1 MPTANVFCR
10 RSHAVC
16 RNQGLT
22 SVNNGV
28 AHASCLISGVD
39 IDKSPARHTLGA
51 AHYLF
56 ASVLLVRLIVLTRL
70 TASAFLLPMRGDMHF
85 YDHWAQRILHGQL
98 TDHLAFY
105 GLPLYAYWLALIY
118 KLVGYGPFV
127 PVLLQAGIDAAT
139 AVIIYQLGVRV
150 FSGTGDRSGDLAD
163 EPFNRVKRGQVVGAA
178 AALGWAFFL
187 PAQTYAAILM
197 PTVWFVFA
205 FWFVVWR
212 IVKTTAAPS
221 ARESLLF
228 GALIGFVA
236 MGVATILFL
245 LPMLICA
252 IWLRPSRGKIRAVT
266 AKLAAVALLFVGVVT
281 GAAPCWVHNCFLAR
295 DPVFLSAHSG
305 VNFWIG
311 NNPIATGY
319 PRFPPG
325 LHAGQEVMLKDSI
338 NAAEKTAAHP
348 LKRSQVSAFW
358 SAKAKRYIHEH
369 FSEWLQLLGVKAKNF
384 WNAFQYDDLSM
395 ITALREHH
403 ILFPALR
410 FGFVAAL
417 AIPGLL
423 IAWPRYQCSRWI
435 AVAVLLQMIAL
446 LPVFITERYRLAAVP
461 GLLLFAAFGLSIFW
475 EACATS
481 QICFAAVYIAL
492 LIGSTTFVAWP
503 VRDPALWALDT
514 YNSGWQAF
522 ESGDLRLAEQKLQL
536 AYAYVPENAE
546 TNFALG
552 NLRLAQGRKAEA
564 KSFYLATLRLDPTH
578 EGGYNNLGIVALE
591 EKSWSSA
598 AQFFQKALQQNPRED
613 KTYYLLAQA
622 QFNARAFDRARLA
635 ISEAIKLNP
644 AQPQFHALSQ
654 EIEQVQRADT
664 P

>member
-1 MPTANVFCR
+1 
-10 RSHAVC
+10 
-16 RNQGLT
+16 
-22 SVNNGV
+22 VN
-28 AHASCLISGVD
+28 
-39 IDKSPARHTLGA
+39 IDKSPPARQTLGA
-51 AHYLF
+51 AHYVF
-56 ASVLLVRLIVLTRL
+56 AGVLLVRIVVLARL
-70 TASAFLLPMRGDMHF
+70 SASAFLLPMRGDMHF
-85 YDHWAQRILHGQL
+85 YDRWAQRILHGQL

-118 KLVGYGPFV
+118 KLAGYGPFV
-127 PVLLQAGIDAAT
+127 PALLQAAIDAAT

-150 FSGTGDRSGDLAD
+150 FSRPGEQSRDVAD
-163 EPFNRVKRGQVVGAA
+163 EPSNRIKPGQFVGAA

-197 PTVWFVFA
+197 PTVWLVFA
-205 FWFVVWR
+205 FWFVTWR
-212 IVKTTAAPS
+212 IVRSTGAPGQ
-221 ARESLLF
+221 RESLLI

-236 MGVATILFL
+236 MAVATILFVLPL
-245 LPMLICA
+245 LISAIC
-252 IWLRPSRGKIRAVT
+252 LRTSRGSGRAIAAKVIAVT
-266 AKLAAVALLFVGVVT
+266 LLLLGVVA
-281 GAAPCWVHNCFLAR
+281 GAAPCWIHNCFLAR
-295 DPVFLSAHSG
+295 DPVALSAHSG

-311 NNPIATGY
+311 NNPVATGY

-325 LHAGQEVMLKDSI
+325 LHAGQEVMLNDSI
-338 NAAEKTAAHP
+338 NVAEKSAGHP
-348 LKRSQVSAFW
+348 LERSQVSAFW
-358 SAKAKRYIHEH
+358 SAKAKDYIRAHPGH
-369 FSEWLQLLGVKAKNF
+369 WLRLLAVKVKNF

-403 ILFPALR
+403 VVFPALR

-423 IAWPRYQCSRWI
+423 IAWIRFPLSRWI
-435 AVAVLLQMIAL
+435 SAAVLLQMIAL

-475 EACATS
+475 EACARS
-481 QICFAAVYIAL
+481 QIRLAAAYVAL
-492 LIGSTTFVAWP
+492 LVGSTIFVAWP
-503 VRDPALWALDT
+503 VRDPSLWALDT

-522 ESGDLRLAEQKLQL
+522 ESGDLPLAEQKLQL

-552 NLRLAQGRKAEA
+552 NLRLAQGKKADA

-598 AQFFQKALQQNPRED
+598 AQFFEKALQQNPRED

-622 QFNARAFDRARLA
+622 QFNARDLDHARLA
-635 ISEAIKLNP
+635 IRAAIKLNP
-644 AQPQFHALSQ
+644 AQPQFHLLSE
-654 EIEQVQRADT
+654 EIARVQRAAV

>member
-1 MPTANVFCR
+1 MPKGLAFFS
-10 RSHAVC
+10 RSLPPRWTS
-16 RNQGLT
+16 RNCCDQLRT
-22 SVNNGV
+22 
-28 AHASCLISGVD
+28 AHASCLSSGVK
-39 IDKSPARHTLGA
+39 IDKAPVRHTLGV

-56 ASVLLVRLIVLTRL
+56 AGVLLVRIVVLTRL
-70 TASAFLLPMRGDMHF
+70 SASAFLLPMRGDMHF

-127 PVLLQAGIDAAT
+127 PGLLQAGIDAAT
-139 AVIIYQLGVRV
+139 AVIIYQLGICV
-150 FSGTGDRSGDLAD
+150 FSPSRDQSRVATD
-163 EPFNRVKRGQVVGAA
+163 EPLGPTNRGQFIGAA
-178 AALGWAFFL
+178 AALGWAFLL

-197 PTVWFVFA
+197 PTVWLVFA

-212 IVKTTAAPS
+212 IVKTSVAPGP
-221 ARESLLF
+221 RESLLF

-236 MGVATILFL
+236 MAVATILFL
-245 LPMLICA
+245 LPLLIGA
-252 IWLRPSRGKIRAVT
+252 ICLRPSRASGRALTSKVT
-266 AKLAAVALLFVGVVT
+266 AVALLLVGVVV
-281 GAAPCWVHNCFLAR
+281 GAAPCWFHNYFVAR

-311 NNPIATGY
+311 NNPVATGY

-325 LHAGQEVMLKDSI
+325 LHAGQEVMLQDSI
-338 NAAEKTAAHP
+338 NVAEKTAGHP
-348 LKRSQVSAFW
+348 LRRSQVSAFW
-358 SAKAKRYIHEH
+358 SAKAKNYIGDHLGD
-369 FSEWLQLLGVKAKNF
+369 WLRLLGTKTKNF

-395 ITALREHH
+395 ITALQEHGVV
-403 ILFPALR
+403 FPGLR
-410 FGFVAAL
+410 FGLVAAL

-423 IAWPRYQCSRWI
+423 IASFWIPISRWI
-435 AVAVLLQMIAL
+435 AAAVVLQMIAL

-461 GLLLFAAFGLSIFW
+461 GLLVFAGFGLSILW

-481 QICFAAVYIAL
+481 QIRFASGYLVL
-492 LIGSTTFVAWP
+492 LVGSTIFVAWP
-503 VRDPALWALDT
+503 VRDPSLWALDT

-522 ESGDLRLAEQKLQL
+522 ESGDLALAEQKLQL

-546 TNFALG
+546 TNFAVG

-578 EGGYNNLGIVALE
+578 EGSYNNLGILALQE
-591 EKSWSSA
+591 THWRLA
-598 AQFFQKALQQNPRED
+598 ADFFRKALDQNPRED

-622 QFNARAFDRARLA
+622 QFNARDLASARVA
-635 ISEAIKLNP
+635 ISQALKLNSN
-644 AQPQFHALSQ
+644 QPEFQALS
-654 EIEQVQRADT
+654 EQIKRADHGEQ

>member
-1 MPTANVFCR
+1 
-10 RSHAVC
+10 
-16 RNQGLT
+16 
-22 SVNNGV
+22 VN
-28 AHASCLISGVD
+28 
-39 IDKSPARHTLGA
+39 IDKSPPARQTLGA
-51 AHYLF
+51 AHYVF
-56 ASVLLVRLIVLTRL
+56 AGVLLVRIVVLARL
-70 TASAFLLPMRGDMHF
+70 SASAFLLPMRGDMHF
-85 YDHWAQRILHGQL
+85 YDRWAQRILHGQL

-118 KLVGYGPFV
+118 KLAGYGPFV
-127 PVLLQAGIDAAT
+127 PALLQAAIDAAT

-150 FSGTGDRSGDLAD
+150 FSRPGEQSRDVAD
-163 EPFNRVKRGQVVGAA
+163 EPSNRIKPGQFVGAA

-197 PTVWFVFA
+197 PTVWLVFA
-205 FWFVVWR
+205 FWFVTWR
-212 IVKTTAAPS
+212 IVRSSGAPGQ
-221 ARESLLF
+221 RESLLI

-236 MGVATILFL
+236 MAVATILFVLPL
-245 LPMLICA
+245 LISAIC
-252 IWLRPSRGKIRAVT
+252 LRTSRGSGRAIA
-266 AKLAAVALLFVGVVT
+266 AKVIAVALLLLGVVA
-281 GAAPCWVHNCFLAR
+281 GAAPCWIHNCFLAR
-295 DPVFLSAHSG
+295 DPVALSAHSG

-311 NNPIATGY
+311 NNPVATGY

-325 LHAGQEVMLKDSI
+325 LHAGQEVMLNDSI
-338 NAAEKTAAHP
+338 NVAEKSAGHP
-348 LKRSQVSAFW
+348 LERSQVSAFW
-358 SAKAKRYIHEH
+358 SAKAKDYICAHPGH
-369 FSEWLQLLGVKAKNF
+369 WLRLLAVKVKNF

-403 ILFPALR
+403 VVFPALR

-423 IAWPRYQCSRWI
+423 IAWIRFPLSRWI
-435 AVAVLLQMIAL
+435 SAAVLLQMIAL

-475 EACATS
+475 EACARS
-481 QICFAAVYIAL
+481 QIRLAAAYVGL
-492 LIGSTTFVAWP
+492 LVGSTIFVAWP
-503 VRDPALWALDT
+503 VRDPSLWALDT

-522 ESGDLRLAEQKLQL
+522 ESGDLPLAEQKLQL

-552 NLRLAQGRKAEA
+552 NLRLAQGKKADA

-598 AQFFQKALQQNPRED
+598 AQFFEKALQQNPRED

-622 QFNARAFDRARLA
+622 QFNARDLDHARLA
-635 ISEAIKLNP
+635 IRAAIKLNP
-644 AQPQFHALSQ
+644 AQPQFHLLSE
-654 EIEQVQRADT
+654 EIARVQRAAV

>member
-1 MPTANVFCR
+1 MNSDT
-10 RSHAVC
+10 
-16 RNQGLT
+16 
-22 SVNNGV
+22 
-28 AHASCLISGVD
+28 
-39 IDKSPARHTLGA
+39 SPARHTLGA

-56 ASVLLVRLIVLTRL
+56 ASVLLVRLFVLARL
-70 TASAFLLPMRGDMHF
+70 SASVFLLPMRGDMHF
-85 YDHWAQRILHGQL
+85 YDRWAQRILHGQL

-118 KLVGYGPFV
+118 KVVGYGPFV
-127 PVLLQAGIDAAT
+127 PALLQAGIDAAT
-139 AVIIYQLGVRV
+139 AVVIYQLGVRV
-150 FSGTGDRSGDLAD
+150 FSLSGDQSHSLS
-163 EPFNRVKRGQVVGAA
+163 PIKRGQLIGAA

-197 PTVWFVFA
+197 PTVWLVFA

-212 IVKTTAAPS
+212 LVKTTAAPGP
-221 ARESLLF
+221 RESLFF
-228 GALIGFVA
+228 GAFIGFVA
-236 MGVATILFL
+236 TAVATILFL
-245 LPMLICA
+245 LPMLMGA
-252 IWLRPSRGKIRAVT
+252 IWLRPMRGMGRAVAARLT
-266 AKLAAVALLFVGVVT
+266 AVVLLFVGVVV
-281 GAAPCWVHNCFLAR
+281 GAAPCWIHNCFVAR
-295 DPVFLSAHSG
+295 DPVALSAHSG

-311 NNPIATGY
+311 NNPVATGY

-338 NAAEKTAAHP
+338 NVAEKTAGHP

-358 SAKAKRYIHEH
+358 SAKATDYICAHPGD
-369 FSEWLQLLGVKAKNF
+369 WLRLLGVKVKNF

-403 ILFPALR
+403 IVFPALR
-410 FGFVAAL
+410 FGVVAAL

-423 IAWPRYQCSRWI
+423 IGWIRLPRSRWI

-475 EACATS
+475 EACATR
-481 QICFAAVYIAL
+481 QLRFAAAYITL
-492 LIGSTTFVAWP
+492 LVGSTIFVAWP
-503 VRDPALWALDT
+503 VRDPSLWALDT

-522 ESGDLRLAEQKLQL
+522 ESGDLPLAEQKLQL

-552 NLRLAQGRKAEA
+552 NLRLAQGKKAEA

-591 EKSWSSA
+591 EKNWSSA

-622 QFNARAFDRARLA
+622 QFNAHNFDRARLA

-644 AQPQFHALSQ
+644 TQPQFHALSA
-654 EIEQVQRADT
+654 EIARLQHANV